1 VSELDGKHDE
11 EDDDDEEEEEESDS
25 DGEEELKLF
34 KKQEDKTEEMIA
46 KAFSSDFVLHELS
59 FKVWG

>member
-1 VSELDGKHDE
+1 VSDLDGKHEE
-11 EDDDDEEEEEESDS
+11 EDDDEEEESDS